1 MSSPYLYSL
10 RLADWKSFGAEI
22 VVPIA
27 PVTVLI
33 GPNASGKSNVLDA
46 LRFLQGAA
54 LDYSLGEVLH
64 GRIEGQREIWPGIR
78 GGVVEAAR
86 LGTTGFALSTEW
98 NLDFE
103 SGVSAGDQQA
113 NLAKHVLK
121 VDTQGEVAVAAEAL
135 FDGRWN
141 AFFDTHAAALGNS
154 VGRIQGGGLRV
165 AFKASGPGNSP
176 VATLSSSRSLLGQ
189 VEATGRIAK
198 VVEQVSHQV
207 RSALREIVFLDIQP
221 ARMRDYK
228 PENGGQLGVSGEN
241 ISPALLALSQQ
252 EGRLQDV
259 VDWLS
264 EFCAPG
270 IEDIDFDHTQLRSVM
285 MFLVERAGRRV
296 SASSISDGTL
306 RFLGHLVA
314 LLTCTPGALLVV
326 EEPDAGL
333 HPSRIHLLA
342 ELLERIA
349 KDRGIQVLATT
360 HSPTLLANL
369 SDEALGDVVAFGR
382 HPETGLTVCSRLDKL
397 PHFEELRRSDH
408 LERLISTGWVERAL

>member
-1 MSSPYLYSL
+1 MMQLRSL
-10 RLADWKSFGAEI
+10 KLDDWKSFGSGPGAAN
-22 VVPIA
+22 VVPLA

-54 LDYSLGEVLH
+54 LDYSLGEVLR

-86 LGTTGFALSTEW
+86 LGTTGFALTSEW
-98 NLDFE
+98 VAFPYTREPNAF
-103 SGVSAGDQQA
+103 Q
-113 NLAKHVLK
+113 KHVLK
-121 VDTQGEVAVAAEAL
+121 VDTQGDVAVEEEGL
-135 FDGRWN
+135 FSADGDV
-141 AFFDTHAAALGNS
+141 FFHTHAPFLGTS
-154 VGRIQGGGLRV
+154 TGRTGDGGLRV
-165 AFKASGPGNSP
+165 AVPALGKGNYD
-176 VATLSSSRSLLGQ
+176 ANTLSSSRSLLAQLGI
-189 VEATGRIAK
+189 EGRAATSA
-198 VVEQVSHQV
+198 QHFSQLV
-207 RSALREIVFLDIQP
+207 RSSLREVFFLDIQL
-221 ARMRDYK
+221 ARMRDYR
-228 PENGGQLGVSGEN
+228 PENGGHLGVSGEN

-252 EGRLQDV
+252 MGRLPDV

-264 EFCAPG
+264 ELCAPE
-270 IEDIDFDHTQLRSVM
+270 IEAIGFDRTQLREVM
-285 MFLVERAGRRV
+285 MFLIERGGRRISV
-296 SASSISDGTL
+296 RSISDGTL
-306 RFLGHLVA
+306 RFLGLLVA
-314 LLTCTPGALLVV
+314 LLTCTPGALLVL

-342 ELLERIA
+342 ELIERIA

-382 HPETGLTVCSRLDKL
+382 HPETGLTVCSKLEKL

>member
-1 MSSPYLYSL
+1 MMQLSSIKLD
-10 RLADWKSFGAEI
+10 DWKSFGSGPDAAN
-22 VVPIA
+22 VVPLA
-27 PVTVLI
+27 PVTGLI

-54 LDYSLGEVLH
+54 LDYSLGEVLR

-78 GGVVEAAR
+78 GGAIEAAR
-86 LGTTGFALSTEW
+86 SGTTGFALTTEW
-98 NLDFE
+98 IAFPYTREPNAF
-103 SGVSAGDQQA
+103 Q
-113 NLAKHVLK
+113 KHVLK
-121 VDTQGEVAVAAEAL
+121 VDTQGDVAVEEEGL
-135 FDGRWN
+135 FSADGDV
-141 AFFDTHAAALGNS
+141 FFHTHAPSLGTS
-154 VGRIQGGGLRV
+154 MGRTEDGGLRV
-165 AFKASGPGNSP
+165 ASPAFGKGNFQLD
-176 VATLSSSRSLLGQ
+176 TLSSSRSLLAQLGI
-189 VEATGRIAK
+189 EGRAATVA
-198 VVEQVSHQV
+198 QHFSQLV
-207 RSALREIVFLDIQP
+207 RSSLRGIVFLDIQP

-264 EFCAPG
+264 EFCAPE
-270 IEDIDFDHTQLRSVM
+270 IERIDFDRTQLREVM
-285 MFLVERAGRRV
+285 MFLVERGGRRV
-296 SASSISDGTL
+296 SARSVSDGTL

-314 LLTCTPGALLVV
+314 LLTCAPGTLVV
-326 EEPDAGL
+326 LEEPDAGL

-342 ELLERIA
+342 ELIERIA

-360 HSPTLLANL
+360 HSPTLLAHL

-382 HPETGLTVCSRLDKL
+382 RPENGLTVCSRLKDL
-397 PHFEELRRSDH
+397 PHFDDLRRSDH

>member
-1 MSSPYLYSL
+1 MQLSSLKL
-10 RLADWKSFGAEI
+10 DDWKSFGSGPDASN
-22 VVPIA
+22 VVRLA

-54 LDYSLGEVLH
+54 LDYSLGEILRGH
-64 GRIEGQREIWPGIR
+64 IEGQREIWPGIR
-78 GGVVEAAR
+78 GGTVEAAR
-86 LGTTGFALSTEW
+86 SGTTGFALTTEW
-98 NLDFE
+98 VAFPYTRE
-103 SGVSAGDQQA
+103 P
-113 NLAKHVLK
+113 LAFQKHVLK
-121 VDTQGEVAVAAEAL
+121 VDTQGEVAVEEEGL
-135 FDGRWN
+135 FSADGDVL
-141 AFFDTHAAALGNS
+141 FHTHAPSLGTS
-154 VGRIQGGGLRV
+154 MGRTEDGGLRV
-165 AFKASGPGNSP
+165 ASPAFGKGNFQLD
-176 VATLSSSRSLLGQ
+176 TLSSSRSLLAQLGI
-189 VEATGRIAK
+189 EGRAATVA
-198 VVEQVSHQV
+198 QHFSQLV
-207 RSALREIVFLDIQP
+207 RSSLRGIVFLDIQP

-264 EFCAPG
+264 EFCSPE
-270 IEDIDFDHTQLRSVM
+270 IERIDFDRTQLREVM
-285 MFLVERAGRRV
+285 MFLVERGGRRV
-296 SASSISDGTL
+296 SARSVSDGTL

-314 LLTCTPGALLVV
+314 LLTCAPGTLVV
-326 EEPDAGL
+326 LEEPDAGL

-342 ELLERIA
+342 ELIERIT

-360 HSPTLLANL
+360 HSPTLLAHL

-382 HPETGLTVCSRLDKL
+382 RPENGLTVCSRLKDL
-397 PHFEELRRSDH
+397 PHFDDLRRSDH

>member
-1 MSSPYLYSL
+1 MQLSSLKL
-10 RLADWKSFGAEI
+10 DDWKSFGSGPDASN
-22 VVPIA
+22 VVRLA

-54 LDYSLGEVLH
+54 LDYSLGEILRGH
-64 GRIEGQREIWPGIR
+64 IEGQREIWPGIR
-78 GGVVEAAR
+78 GGTVEAAR
-86 LGTTGFALSTEW
+86 SGTTGFALTTEW
-98 NLDFE
+98 VAFPYTRE
-103 SGVSAGDQQA
+103 P
-113 NLAKHVLK
+113 LAFQKHVLK
-121 VDTQGEVAVAAEAL
+121 VDTQGEVAVEEEGL
-135 FDGRWN
+135 FSADGDVL
-141 AFFDTHAAALGNS
+141 FHTHAPSLGTS
-154 VGRIQGGGLRV
+154 MGRTEDGGLRV
-165 AFKASGPGNSP
+165 ASPAFGKGNFQLD
-176 VATLSSSRSLLGQ
+176 TLSSSRSLLAQLGI
-189 VEATGRIAK
+189 EGRAATVA
-198 VVEQVSHQV
+198 QHFSQLV
-207 RSALREIVFLDIQP
+207 RSSLRGIVFLDIQP

-264 EFCAPG
+264 EFCAPE
-270 IEDIDFDHTQLRSVM
+270 IERIDFDRTQLREVM
-285 MFLVERAGRRV
+285 MFLVERGGRRV
-296 SASSISDGTL
+296 SARSVSDGTL

-314 LLTCTPGALLVV
+314 LLTCAPGTLVV
-326 EEPDAGL
+326 LEEPDAGL

-342 ELLERIA
+342 ELIERIA

-360 HSPTLLANL
+360 HSPTLLAHL

-382 HPETGLTVCSRLDKL
+382 RPENGLTVCSRLKDL
-397 PHFEELRRSDH
+397 PHFDDLRRSDH